1 MRQGTIL
8 EAAELEKQ
16 AMEKGRVRY
25 EERRIT
31 TQQLTT
37 FNVHHR
43 ILTEALSNV
52 AKELSDTIE
61 EQRQTTGRRYAWFE
75 QLDGLDCDLLAYIGL
90 VYMYGWCR

>member
-31 TQQLTT
+31 T
-37 FNVHHR
+37 N
-43 ILTEALSNV
+43 N
-52 AKELSDTIE
+52 
-61 EQRQTTGRRYAWFE
+61 
-75 QLDGLDCDLLAYIGL
+75 
-90 VYMYGWCR
+90 